1 MPAVRFAALA
11 ALVIA
16 SAPIGLGV
24 GLLVALA
31 GITRGIR

>member
-1 MPAVRFAALA
+1 MPAVRLVGLA

-31 GITRGIR
+31 ALTRGIR